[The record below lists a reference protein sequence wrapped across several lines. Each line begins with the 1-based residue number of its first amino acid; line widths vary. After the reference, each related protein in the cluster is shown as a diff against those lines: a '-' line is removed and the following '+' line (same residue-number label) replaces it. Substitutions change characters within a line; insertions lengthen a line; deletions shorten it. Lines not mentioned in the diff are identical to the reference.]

1 MGARELLPGA
11 REEAVSTPRALLG
24 ALLGLFCGGLL
35 GIVIYRLPR
44 GRPLFVRPR
53 CTACRAPLSWEALP
67 LAGFLLQRGR
77 CRRCGSP
84 IPRFFPLVEG
94 LTALTFGLIV
104 GRLGWSGLAALYS
117 VFALALILT
126 LFLDWLHRDIY
137 YIVLV
142 PATALALLA
151 PLLHLDPRLEWQSSL
166 LGLGV
171 GLCFFGLLFVLG
183 RVLFRVAALALGDV
197 WLAGMIGAMAGFY
210 GALFSLTVGIVLA
223 ALGAGWLLLRRK
235 ASPGQYMPYGSYLCL
250 AALGFLAFRA
260 PL

>member
-1 MGARELLPGA
+1 MS
-11 REEAVSTPRALLG
+11 AVRALAG
-24 ALLGLFCGGLL
+24 ASLGLFCGGLL
-35 GIVIYRLPR
+35 GFIVYRLPR
-44 GRPLFVRPR
+44 GRPLFARPH
-53 CTACRAPLSWEALP
+53 CSACRAPLSWEAIP
-67 LAGFLLQRGR
+67 LVGFLLQRGR

-104 GRLGWSGLAALYS
+104 GRLGWSGLAALYAA
-117 VFALALILT
+117 FALALILT

-137 YIVLV
+137 YIVLL

-151 PLLHLDPRLEWQSSL
+151 PLLRLDPRLELRSSL

-171 GLCFFGLLFVLG
+171 GLVFFGLLFVLG
-183 RVLFRVAALALGDV
+183 RILFRVPALALGDV

-210 GALFSLTVGIVLA
+210 GAILSLSAGIVLA
-223 ALGAGWLLLRRK
+223 ALGAGWLLFRRK

-250 AALGFLAFRA
+250 AALGFLSLWA